1 MSKMVRIPAG
11 TRPTGKARDEQ
22 KKRLSKLAALPDTA
36 IDFSDIPALTK
47 EQLRNFKHSSFYRPI
62 KQQITVRL
70 DADVI
75 AWAKKAGRG
84 YQTRINAVL
93 RKAMLQELSST
104 PSKPKGRKAS

>member
-1 MSKMVRIPAG
+1 MSKMVRVPAG

-22 KKRLSKLAALPDTA
+22 KKRLAKLAALPDTA

-47 EQLRNFKHSSFYRPI
+47 EQLRHFKHSSFYRPI
-62 KQQITVRL
+62 KQQVTVRL
-70 DADVI
+70 DADVL

-93 RKAMLQELSST
+93 RKAMLRDLSPTST
-104 PSKPKGRKAS
+104 KPKSRKTS